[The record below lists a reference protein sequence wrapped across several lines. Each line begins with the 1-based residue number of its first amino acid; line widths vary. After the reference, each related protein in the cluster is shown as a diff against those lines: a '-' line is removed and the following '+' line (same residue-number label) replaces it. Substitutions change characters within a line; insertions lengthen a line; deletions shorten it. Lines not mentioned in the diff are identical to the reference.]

1 MLVHG
6 FTDNGR
12 CWAPVAKA
20 LSDRYDV
27 IMPDMR
33 GHGRSERFEPGER
46 VDMARDLAALI
57 VALGLKNLVLCGHS
71 MGAMVAFQTAV
82 RFPGLVSSLVLEDP
96 AWFMPSSAPPIFSAD
111 LQDNP
116 MAQWVESLKGQSL
129 EDLLEGY
136 RKDHPDWDADLIR
149 AMAES
154 KKQLDPH
161 AWSVIFPRMG
171 GDKWPWWETLAGLKQ
186 PLLLITG
193 NPERGAIVTPEMA
206 DKVLTLKGDTQ
217 IVRFEKAG
225 HLIRFDEPEPFL
237 EALKRFLSSRSP
249 R

>member
-1 MLVHG
+1 M
-6 FTDNGR
+6 
-12 CWAPVAKA
+12 
-20 LSDRYDV
+20 
-27 IMPDMR
+27 
-33 GHGRSERFEPGER
+33 PGEF
-46 VDMARDLAALI
+46 VDMGRDVASLI

-82 RFPGLVSSLVLEDP
+82 RFPGLVTSLVLEDP
-96 AWFMPSSAPPIFSAD
+96 AWFMPSSLAPIFSENP
-111 LQDNP
+111 QDNP
-116 MAQWVESLKGQSL
+116 MAQWVESLKKTTL
-129 EDLLEGY
+129 DDLLEGY
-136 RKDHPDWDADLIR
+136 RKDHPDWDTDLIR

-171 GDKWPWWETLAGLKQ
+171 GDRWPWHQTLGTLKQ

-206 DKVLTLKGDTQ
+206 DKILSLKGDTQ
-217 IVRFEKAG
+217 IERFENAG
-225 HLIRFDEPEPFL
+225 HLIRFDEPERFL
-237 EALKRFLSSRSP
+237 EALNLFLASRSP